1 MRNSDNV
8 YHIALGTVEEWVRI
22 SLYFTEL
29 NILRYAYSNYK
40 SIFPAEYICPG
51 KKRVKYF
58 AKFQKNLIY
67 ET

>member
-29 NILRYAYSNYK
+29 NILRYAYNNYK

-51 KKRVKYF
+51 KKKSEVLCKVP
-58 AKFQKNLIY
+58 KKSHL
-67 ET
+67 